1 MPGIYENI
9 MEAERLLD
17 ECYELETGEI
27 DEAKEAELLAL
38 KEQIINEGL
47 ESLCNLR
54 ADKLAYIA
62 GLDGEAS
69 RITDKVK
76 AEKKKL
82 ASLEDFILLIHRKSG
97 KDKSIAGS
105 WTVGIRK
112 SVQVKIIDPD
122 FNDPR
127 FFITKQTSQL
137 DKMKLKDA
145 LKNGEEIPGAE
156 LVTNYNLNV
165 K

>member
-17 ECYELETGEI
+17 ECYDLETGEI
-27 DEAKEAELLAL
+27 DEAKEAELLTL

-62 GLDGEAS
+62 GLDSEAS
-69 RITDKVK
+69 RIADKVK

-105 WTVGIRK
+105 WTVGTRK
-112 SVQVKIIDPD
+112 SVQVKIIAPD

-127 FFITKQTSQL
+127 FFITKQTSWL

-156 LVTNYNLNV
+156 LVTNYNLSV

>member
-17 ECYELETGEI
+17 ECYDLETGEV
-27 DEAKEAELLAL
+27 DEEKEAELLAL

-69 RITDKVK
+69 RIADKVK

-105 WTVGIRK
+105 WTVGTRK
-112 SVQVKIIDPD
+112 SVQVKIIAPD

-127 FFITKQTSQL
+127 FFITKQTSWL

-156 LVTNYNLNV
+156 LVTNYNLSV

>member
-17 ECYELETGEI
+17 ECYDLETGEV
-27 DEAKEAELLAL
+27 DEEKEAELLAL

-47 ESLCNLR
+47 ENLCNLR

-97 KDKSIAGS
+97 KDKSVAGS
-105 WTVGIRK
+105 WTVGTRK

-127 FFITKQTSQL
+127 FSSPNKPPSWTR
-137 DKMKLKDA
+137 
-145 LKNGEEIPGAE
+145 
-156 LVTNYNLNV
+156 
-165 K
+165 

>member
-17 ECYELETGEI
+17 ECYDLETGEV
-27 DEAKEAELLAL
+27 DEEKEARLAAAKDAL
-38 KEQIINEGL
+38 IAEGL

-54 ADKLAYIA
+54 ADKLAYIS
-62 GLDGEAS
+62 GLDAEAA
-69 RITDKVK
+69 RITDKAK

-105 WTVGIRK
+105 WTVGTRK
-112 SVQVKIIDPD
+112 SVQVRIIDPD
-122 FNDPR
+122 FNDQR
-127 FFITKQTSQL
+127 FFVIKQTSQL
-137 DKMKLKDA
+137 DKIKLKDA
-145 LKNGEEIPGAE
+145 LKNGEDVPGAE
-156 LVTNYNLNV
+156 FVTNYNLSV

>member
-17 ECYELETGEI
+17 ECYDLETGEV
-27 DEAKEAELLAL
+27 DEEKEAELLAL

-47 ESLCNLR
+47 ENLCNLR

-69 RITDKVK
+69 RIADKVK

-82 ASLEDFILLIHRKSG
+82 ASLEDFILLIHRKAG

-105 WTVGIRK
+105 WTVGTRK

-127 FFITKQTSQL
+127 VFITKQTSQL

-156 LVTNYNLNV
+156 LVTNYNLSV